1 MIFPRI
7 RINRLYVLTNE
18 NKVAYDE
25 RFHPG
30 VNIIRGANSSGKST
44 ITHLLFFA
52 LGGAYK
58 NFVIEAKKCRDVY
71 VELYLNETLC
81 TFCRRISCN
90 NRGDVNDRAEMEIY
104 WGDLEQALAKKC
116 SMNVFGFNA
125 TQDKS
130 SFSNVIFE
138 LLNIPEIKE
147 DSNIT
152 IHQLLRLMY
161 VDQDSPTNS
170 LFLYEQFDSPAKREA
185 VADLLLGSYNNE
197 LYSLIDQ
204 ARAEENDLNEIKA
217 MIGGLSRIFQSSEAK
232 SAEVINEEIETREK
246 ELSKIEA
253 EIEQLKNSSIKN
265 TETND
270 VANKQKEIVRKHRE
284 DLYNLESSIE
294 QLDNEIVDTIYF
306 MQALNKKKKALN
318 ASIKTRTYLDSLTLE
333 YCPICLSKLEN
344 SATDGHCKLC
354 HSPIDDE
361 KGVTR
366 AKRMML
372 EISFQ
377 IKESAK
383 ILKENK
389 ENLFNAQKACSVK
402 RILCEEEKKHLD
414 EFYKN
419 TLPSVDEEI
428 SNLFYKKGLIH
439 GEILQ
444 YRTMLESAEQYKKLQ
459 EEQHILEDKIKR
471 LEDMIRKRKAIKDE
485 FCSVIYDLLKKNGI
499 WLLQHDLK
507 RESDFYSAED
517 FNISFADNN
526 VYVSKTKS
534 RYSAS
539 SNFYLKLA
547 ARLSIFFASL
557 DQKEMRYPRFI
568 FSDNMEDK
576 GMEIERAQNMQR
588 IIIEKLSKYD
598 PDDYQIIFATSMIAD
613 EFDTSEYVVG
623 EKYTEDNKSLKN
635 V

>member
-90 NRGDVNDRAEMEIY
+90 NRGDVNDKAEMEIY

-116 SMNVFGFNA
+116 AMNVFGYNA
-125 TQDKS
+125 TQEKK

-204 ARAEENDLNEIKA
+204 AKAKENDLNVIKA

-232 SAEVINEEIETREK
+232 SAEVLNEEIKTREK

-253 EIEQLKNSSIKN
+253 EIDQLRIGSIKKEE
-265 TETND
+265 TED
-270 VANKQKEIVRKHRE
+270 IASKQKEIVKKHRE
-284 DLYNLESSIE
+284 ELYNLESCIDE
-294 QLDNEIVDTIYF
+294 LNNEILDTIYF
-306 MQALNKKKKALN
+306 MRALSKKKKALD

-333 YCPICLSKLEN
+333 YCPICLSKLED
-344 SATDGHCKLC
+344 SAIDGHCKLC

-383 ILKENK
+383 ILRENK
-389 ENLFNAQKACSVK
+389 ENLFNAQKACSTK
-402 RILCEEEKKHLD
+402 RIQCEEEKRHLD

-419 TLPSVDEEI
+419 TLPSVDEKI

-459 EEQHILEDKIKR
+459 EEQHALENKIKIIN
-471 LEDMIRKRKAIKDE
+471 EIIRKRKVIRDE
-485 FCSVIYDLLKKNGI
+485 FCSIVYDLLQKNGI

-507 RESDFYSAED
+507 RESDFYSAEN

-526 VYVSKTKS
+526 VYVSETKS

-547 ARLSIFFASL
+547 ARLSIFLASL
-557 DQKEMRYPRFI
+557 EQKEMRYPRFI

-576 GMEIERAQNMQR
+576 GMEPERAQNMQR
-588 IIIEKLSKYD
+588 IIIKKLSEYN

-613 EFDTSEYVVG
+613 EFDTPEYVVG

>member
-1 MIFPRI
+1 MIAPRI

-18 NKVAYDE
+18 NKVAYNE
-25 RFHPG
+25 HFHPG

-58 NFVIEAKKCRDVY
+58 NFVLEAKKCRDVY
-71 VELYLNETLC
+71 VELYLNETIC
-81 TFCRRISCN
+81 TFCRRITCN
-90 NRGDVNDRAEMEIY
+90 NKGDVNDRAEMEIY

-116 SMNVFGFNA
+116 IMNVFGFNA
-125 TQDKS
+125 TQERR

-147 DSNIT
+147 ESNIT

-185 VADLLLGSYNNE
+185 VADLLLGSYDNE

-204 ARAEENDLNEIKA
+204 AKAEEDNLSQIKA
-217 MIGGLSRIFQSSEAK
+217 MIGGLSRVFQSSEIK
-232 SAEVINEEIETREK
+232 STESLIQEIENREK
-246 ELSKIEA
+246 EIVKIES
-253 EIEQLKNSSIKN
+253 EIEQLRDGSIKK

-270 VANKQKEIVRKHRE
+270 VASKQKEIVKKHRD
-284 DLYNLESSIE
+284 DLYNLEQTIDE
-294 QLDNEIVDTIYF
+294 LDNEIVDTIYF

-318 ASIKTRTYLDSLTLE
+318 ESIKTRTYLDSLTLE

-344 SATDGHCKLC
+344 PVIDGHCKLC

-372 EISFQ
+372 EIYFQ

-389 ENLFNAQKACSVK
+389 ENLFKAQKAYSAK
-402 RILCEEEKKHLD
+402 RIQCEEEKRHLD
-414 EFYKN
+414 EYYKN
-419 TLPSVDEEI
+419 TLPTVDEKI
-428 SNLFYKKGLIH
+428 SNLFYTKGLLH

-444 YRTMLESAEQYKKLQ
+444 YRTMLESAEQYKQLQ
-459 EEQHILEDKIKR
+459 AEQHSLEDKIKK
-471 LEDMIRKRKAIKDE
+471 LNEIIQKKKTIRDE
-485 FCSVIYDLLKKNGI
+485 FCSGVYDLLKKNGI

-507 RESDFYSAED
+507 RESDFYSAEG

-526 VYVSKTKS
+526 VYVTKTKS

-557 DQKEMRYPRFI
+557 EKKEMRYPRFI

-576 GMEIERAQNMQR
+576 GMETKRAQNMQR
-588 IIIEKLSKYD
+588 IIIEKLSKYA

-613 EFDTSEYVVG
+613 EFDNANYVVG
-623 EKYTEDNKSLKN
+623 DKYTEDNKSLKN